1 MNLNSGNFS
10 LILPSTKESTKD
22 WSSVG
27 TSACFHLSLSNIKLK
42 NNPQNKKKLNRYT

>member
-1 MNLNSGNFS
+1 MSLNSGNFS

-42 NNPQNKKKLNRYT
+42 NNPRNKKS